1 MDRNTK
7 NDIEQVKKDVIL
19 FSYLTTKD
27 YLKDILSSPNLDE
40 EDRSLA
46 EDLIFFIDC
55 FIKQDYSDKSEN
67 ISKPNWNELKNC

>member
-1 MDRNTK
+1 MDK
-7 NDIEQVKKDVIL
+7 ELKAIKKDIIL

-27 YLKDILSSPNLDE
+27 YLKDTVLASPNITE

-55 FIKQDYSDKSEN
+55 FIKEDYPDKADK
-67 ISKPNWNELKNC
+67 ISKPNWNELKNR